1 MQAQL
6 DRLQN
11 LCSPWEPDKKIMVT
25 GFRDQWIKHIFNG
38 EDISGHNQVKSP
50 TCPLDKSHTIRM
62 ILKLQRCIFNNYSPQ
77 VQ

>member
-25 GFRDQWIKHIFNG
+25 GFSDQWIKHIFNG
-38 EDISGHNQVKSP
+38 ED
-50 TCPLDKSHTIRM
+50 M
-62 ILKLQRCIFNNYSPQ
+62 
-77 VQ
+77 